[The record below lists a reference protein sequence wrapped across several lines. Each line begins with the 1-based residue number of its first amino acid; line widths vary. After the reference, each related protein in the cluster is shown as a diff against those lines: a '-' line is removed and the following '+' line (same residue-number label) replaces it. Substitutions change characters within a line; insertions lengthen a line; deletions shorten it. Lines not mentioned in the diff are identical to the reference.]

1 MVEET
6 KQSYTATLRKEKQT
20 ARDEAVRAAQK
31 QRARLE
37 RQRQQALGQRRKA
50 RRVAR
55 RKGDIPRYGRGYLG
69 KVKIEQRKSGEE
81 IEAEIA
87 EQEKAIREQQKDAIE
102 YTQKWYDE
110 ALEKYKKDYA
120 ELDTGEWV
128 YKKWYNWDGLS
139 ENQKNAL
146 KALGSQE
153 YVNWNR
159 RRMGVPRGLATN
171 IGIYPRP
178 DWSPDD
184 HIKRIHMIYQI
195 KPYAGKTIDIKY
207 KDPQVWWNR
216 YKVENKKY
224 YDENDKVLKMH
235 DYFNILIKEYKEK

>member
-128 YKKWYNWDGLS
+128 YKKWYNWDKLS
-139 ENQKNAL
+139 DEYKDAL
-146 KALGSQE
+146 RKLGSEE
-153 YVNWNR
+153 YSNWVSLK
-159 RRMGVPRGLATN
+159 MGRLPRTYKA
-171 IGIYPRP
+171 IAPRHDLTP
-178 DWSPDD
+178 EGY
-184 HIKRIHMIYQI
+184 IKWLHQNSQI

-224 YDENDKVLKMH
+224 YDENDKALKLN